1 MKTLQQEPIATD
13 GSYEYS
19 NEIEIE
25 VDITPKEYT
34 LYQNYPNPF
43 NPVTKIKY
51 ALPFESNVKVMI
63 YNVLGE
69 VVEVLQN
76 GVQLVGYY
84 DIQWNANGYASGLY
98 IYTINAKSID
108 GKNTY
113 NSVKK
118 MMLLK

>member
-1 MKTLQQEPIATD
+1 M
-13 GSYEYS
+13 
-19 NEIEIE
+19 
-25 VDITPKEYT
+25 
-34 LYQNYPNPF
+34 YQNYPNPF